1 MLSTLSR
8 AVLSFTFTA
17 PYSRLGLAAG
27 GPSVIGPLHKQ
38 RDILAGLPDLGYTD
52 ADTGRLT
59 VTR

>member
-1 MLSTLSR
+1 MLSTFVKSSALVYIHRSI
-8 AVLSFTFTA
+8 L
-17 PYSRLGLAAG
+17 PAG
-27 GPSVIGPLHKQ
+27 PGGRGPSVIGPLHKQ